1 MRFDNLLKVV
11 KSIIRKLNEF
21 IYLMSNSLRKAL
33 FYRIDGIVLLLYV
46 VLVFIGISAVFS
58 VEHRSTDVSLIMM
71 NKSYMKQLTWF
82 GYSLLFGFM
91 ILLTDSKF
99 FSSFAFLIYT
109 IAIAVLVIT
118 IFAGVDVKGSRSWLG
133 VGSFRFQPGEVA
145 KIFTAMALAKF
156 FSLPETNFSRLKD
169 RLVAVG
175 IALAPAVLIL
185 LQKETGLALVYFTFF
200 LVMYRE
206 GLPNAVLVIGFSIVA
221 LVLGTLLIDRK
232 VLFVILTLLALI
244 IGLLMRNTI
253 RRNIALL
260 IFLVGTWGF
269 CMLFSQVAV
278 PFVFKHVLQRHQID
292 RIFSTLGKEVP
303 DEYDK
308 TLVAGEEKKGN
319 SSEYN
324 VLQSKIA
331 IGSGGLWGKGFLNGT
346 STKNQF
352 VPEQNT
358 DFIFCAI
365 GEQFGFAGSALL
377 IIIYVSL
384 MLRIIFIAERQRS
397 VFTRVYA
404 YCVASILFF
413 HFAVNISM
421 TIGLMPVIG
430 ITLPFLSYGGS
441 SLMSFSILIFILVR
455 LDADRQAIIK

>member
-1 MRFDNLLKVV
+1 
-11 KSIIRKLNEF
+11 
-21 IYLMSNSLRKAL
+21 MSNSLRKAL
-33 FYRIDGIVLLLYV
+33 FYRIDGIILLLYV
-46 VLVFIGISAVFS
+46 TLVFIGITAVFS
-58 VEHRSTDVSLIMM
+58 VEHRTTDTSLIMM

-82 GYSLLFGFM
+82 GYSLLLGFM

-109 IAIAVLVIT
+109 IAIAVLIIT
-118 IFAGVDVKGSRSWLG
+118 IFAGVDVKGSKSWLG

-145 KIFTAMALAKF
+145 KIFTALALAKF
-156 FSLPETNFSRLKD
+156 FSLPETNFARLKD

-175 IALAPAVLIL
+175 IALTPAVLII

-206 GLPNAVLVIGFSIVA
+206 GLPNAVLIIGFSVIA

-232 VLFVILTLLALI
+232 LLFVILTALALI

-253 RRNIALL
+253 RRNIVLL
-260 IFLVGTWGF
+260 IFLVGTWGV

-292 RIFSTLGKEVP
+292 RIFGTLGKEVP

-365 GEQFGFAGSALL
+365 GEQFGFVGSAAL
-377 IIIYVSL
+377 IIIYILL

-413 HFAVNISM
+413 HLAVNISM

-441 SLMSFSILIFILVR
+441 SLLSFSILIFILVR
-455 LDADRQAIIK
+455 LDADRQTIIR

>member
-1 MRFDNLLKVV
+1 
-11 KSIIRKLNEF
+11 
-21 IYLMSNSLRKAL
+21 MSSLRKAL
-33 FYRIDGIVLLLYV
+33 FYRIDGVVLLLYV
-46 VLVFIGISAVFS
+46 LLVTVGILAIFS
-58 VEHRSTDVSLIMM
+58 VEHRTTDITIFMA
-71 NKSYMKQLTWF
+71 NKTYMKQFMWF
-82 GYSLLFGFM
+82 GYSLLFGFV

-109 IAIAVLVIT
+109 IALAVLFIT

-133 VGSFRFQPGEVA
+133 IGSFRFQPGEVA
-145 KIFTAMALAKF
+145 KIFTSMALAKF
-156 FSLPETNFSRLKD
+156 MSLPETNFKTLKD
-169 RLVAVG
+169 RLVAVA
-175 IALAPAVLIL
+175 IALVPAALII
-185 LQKETGLALVYFTFF
+185 LQKETGLALVYFCFF

-206 GLPNAVLVIGFSIVA
+206 GLPNSVLVIGFSLVA
-221 LVLGTLLIDRK
+221 LVLGTLLIERK
-232 VLFVILTLLALI
+232 VLFIVLTVLAVL
-244 IGLLMRNTI
+244 IGLLMRQTL
-253 RRNIALL
+253 RRRMMPRI
-260 IFLVGTWGF
+260 ILVGAWLF
-269 CMLFSQVAV
+269 CIIFSQVAV
-278 PFVFKHVLQRHQID
+278 PFAFKHVLQRHQID
-292 RIFSTLGKEVP
+292 RIFSTIGKEVP

-308 TLVAGEEKKGN
+308 TMVAGEEKKGN

-331 IGSGGLWGKGFLNGT
+331 IGSGGFWGKGFLNGT

-365 GEQFGFAGSALL
+365 GEQFGFIGSAILVIL
-377 IIIYVSL
+377 YVSM
-384 MLRIIFIAERQRS
+384 MLRIVFIAERQRS

-404 YCVASILFF
+404 YCVACILFF

-455 LDADRQAIIK
+455 LDADRQALIR

>member
-1 MRFDNLLKVV
+1 MT
-11 KSIIRKLNEF
+11 
-21 IYLMSNSLRKAL
+21 SLRKAL

-46 VLVFIGISAVFS
+46 MLVMIGILAIFS
-58 VEHRSTDVSLIMM
+58 VEHRFTDVSLIMM
-71 NKSYMKQLTWF
+71 NKSYMKQVMWF
-82 GYSLLFGFM
+82 GYSLLLGFV

-109 IAIAVLVIT
+109 IALCILVVT
-118 IFAGVDVKGSRSWLG
+118 IFAGIDVKGSRSWLG

-156 FSLPETNFSRLKD
+156 MSLPETNFKTVKHRI
-169 RLVAVG
+169 VAMAMV
-175 IALAPAVLIL
+175 LLPAFLII
-185 LQKETGLALVYFTFF
+185 LQKETGLALVYFCFF

-206 GLPNAVLVIGFSIVA
+206 GLPNAFLVVGFSVVA
-221 LVLGTLLIDRK
+221 LMLGTLLIDRK
-232 VLFVILTLLALI
+232 TLFIILTALAVLI
-244 IGLLMRNTI
+244 GFLFRHEI
-253 RRNIALL
+253 RRQVIVLAM
-260 IFLVGTWGF
+260 LVGIWVV
-269 CMLFSQVAV
+269 CIVFSQIAV
-278 PFVFKHVLQRHQID
+278 PFVFKHVLQKHQIE
-292 RIFSTLGKEVP
+292 RIFSTLGMDVP
-303 DEYDK
+303 TEYDK
-308 TLVAGEEKKGN
+308 TAVPGEERKSVN

-365 GEQFGFAGSALL
+365 GEQFGFVGSGILVVL
-377 IIIYVSL
+377 YVSL
-384 MLRIIFIAERQRS
+384 MLRIIYIAERQRS

-441 SLMSFSILIFILVR
+441 SLMAFSIMIFILVR
-455 LDADRQAIIK
+455 LDADRQNLIR

>member
-1 MRFDNLLKVV
+1 MT
-11 KSIIRKLNEF
+11 
-21 IYLMSNSLRKAL
+21 SLRRAL
-33 FYRIDGIVLLLYV
+33 FYRIDGVVLLLF
-46 VLVFIGISAVFS
+46 VLLVAVGILAVFS
-58 VEHRSTDVSLIMM
+58 VEHRATDPTLIMM
-71 NKSYMKQLTWF
+71 NKSYMKQLVWF
-82 GYSLLFGFM
+82 GYSLILGFM

-109 IAIAVLVIT
+109 VALAVLVVT

-133 VGSFRFQPGEVA
+133 IGSFRFQPGEVA

-156 FSLPETNFSRLKD
+156 MSLPETNFRTLKHK
-169 RLVAVG
+169 LVAAA
-175 IALAPAVLIL
+175 IAIAPAVLIL
-185 LQKETGLALVYFTFF
+185 LQKETGLALVYFCFF

-206 GLPNAVLVIGFSIVA
+206 GLPNAFLVIGFSVLA
-221 LVLGTLLIDRK
+221 LVMATLLIERK
-232 VLFVILTLLALI
+232 ILFIVLTALAII
-244 IGLLMRNTI
+244 IGLLMRHTL
-253 RRNIALL
+253 RRRMAPRIILL
-260 IFLVGTWGF
+260 GSFVLSI
-269 CMLFSQVAV
+269 LFSQVAV
-278 PFVFKHVLQRHQID
+278 PFAFKHVLQKHQID
-292 RIFSTLGKEVP
+292 RIYSTIGKDVP
-303 DEYDK
+303 DEYNKSQAQGEDK
-308 TLVAGEEKKGN
+308 KVN

-331 IGSGGLWGKGFLNGT
+331 IGSGGFWGKGFLNGT

-365 GEQFGFAGSALL
+365 GEQFGFAGSTVLVLL
-377 IIIYVSL
+377 YLLL
-384 MLRIIFIAERQRS
+384 MLRIVFIAERQRS

-404 YCVASILFF
+404 YCVACILFF

-441 SLMSFSILIFILVR
+441 SLMSFSIMIFILVR
-455 LDADRQAIIK
+455 LDADRQALIR

>member
-1 MRFDNLLKVV
+1 
-11 KSIIRKLNEF
+11 
-21 IYLMSNSLRKAL
+21 MSNSLRKAL

>member
-1 MRFDNLLKVV
+1 
-11 KSIIRKLNEF
+11 
-21 IYLMSNSLRKAL
+21 MSSLRKAL
-33 FYRIDGIVLLLYV
+33 FYRIDGITLMLYLLLV
-46 VLVFIGISAVFS
+46 TVGILAVFS
-58 VEHRSTDVSLIMM
+58 VEHHTTDTSIIMM
-71 NKSYMKQLTWF
+71 NKSYMKQVVWF
-82 GYSLLFGFM
+82 GYSLLLGFM

-109 IAIAVLVIT
+109 VCIAVLIVT

-133 VGSFRFQPGEVA
+133 VGSMRFQPGEVA
-145 KIFTAMALAKF
+145 KIFTSLALAKF
-156 FSLPETNFSRLKD
+156 LALPETNFKTLKH
-169 RLVAVG
+169 RIIASC
-175 IALAPAVLIL
+175 IALFPAVLIL
-185 LQKETGLALVYFTFF
+185 LQKETGLALVYFCFF

-206 GLPNAVLVIGFSIVA
+206 GLPNAILIVGFSVIALVLATLLVDRKLLFIVITAITLLIAFLIRHLLRRKIAPRFILVFSWLFCIGFSQI
-221 LVLGTLLIDRK
+221 
-232 VLFVILTLLALI
+232 
-244 IGLLMRNTI
+244 
-253 RRNIALL
+253 
-260 IFLVGTWGF
+260 
-269 CMLFSQVAV
+269 AV

-308 TLVAGEEKKGN
+308 TMVAGEEKKGN

-365 GEQFGFAGSALL
+365 GEQFGFVGSAVLVL
-377 IIIYVSL
+377 IYISL
-384 MLRIIFIAERQRS
+384 MLRIIFIGERQRS
-397 VFTRVYA
+397 DFTRVYA
-404 YCVASILFF
+404 YCVACILFV

-430 ITLPFLSYGGS
+430 ITLPFISYGGS
-441 SLMSFSILIFILVR
+441 SLLSFSILIFILVR
-455 LDADRQAIIK
+455 LDADRQALIR

>member
-1 MRFDNLLKVV
+1 M
-11 KSIIRKLNEF
+11 
-21 IYLMSNSLRKAL
+21 
-33 FYRIDGIVLLLYV
+33 FYRIDGVVLLLYV
-46 VLVFIGISAVFS
+46 ALITVGILAIFS
-58 VEHRSTDVSLIMM
+58 VEHRTTDVTIFLA
-71 NKSYMKQLTWF
+71 NKSYMKQAMWF
-82 GYSLLFGFM
+82 GYSLLIGFV

-109 IAIAVLVIT
+109 VALAVLVIT

-156 FSLPETNFSRLKD
+156 MSLPETNFKTLKD
-169 RLVAVG
+169 RLIAVA
-175 IALAPAVLIL
+175 IALVPAMLII
-185 LQKETGLALVYFTFF
+185 LQKETGLALVYFCFF

-206 GLPNAVLVIGFSIVA
+206 GLPNSVLVIGFSLVA
-221 LVLGTLLIDRK
+221 LVLGTLLIERK
-232 VLFVILTLLALI
+232 VLFIVLTVLAVL
-244 IGLLMRNTI
+244 IGLLMRHSL
-253 RRNIALL
+253 RRHMLPRILL
-260 IFLVGTWGF
+260 IGCWLF
-269 CMLFSQVAV
+269 CIIFSQVAV
-278 PFVFKHVLQRHQID
+278 PFAFKHVLQRHQID
-292 RIFSTLGKEVP
+292 RIFSTIGKEVP

-308 TLVAGEEKKGN
+308 TMVAGEEKKGN

-331 IGSGGLWGKGFLNGT
+331 IGSGGFWGKGFLNGT

-365 GEQFGFAGSALL
+365 GEQFGFIGSAILVIL
-377 IIIYVSL
+377 YVSL
-384 MLRIIFIAERQRS
+384 MLRIVFIAERQRS

-404 YCVASILFF
+404 YCVACILFF

-455 LDADRQAIIK
+455 LDADRQALIR

>member
-1 MRFDNLLKVV
+1 
-11 KSIIRKLNEF
+11 
-21 IYLMSNSLRKAL
+21 MSSLRKAL
-33 FYRIDGIVLLLYV
+33 FYRIDGVVLLLYV
-46 VLVFIGISAVFS
+46 LLVTVGILAVFS
-58 VEHRSTDVSLIMM
+58 VEHRTTDTSLIMM
-71 NKSYMKQLTWF
+71 NKSYMKQLIWF
-82 GYSLLFGFM
+82 GYSLLIGFM

-109 IAIAVLVIT
+109 VALAVLVVT

-156 FSLPETNFSRLKD
+156 LSLPETNFKTLKD
-169 RLVAVG
+169 RLLAAA
-175 IALAPAVLIL
+175 IALTPAVLIL
-185 LQKETGLALVYFTFF
+185 LQKETGLALVYFCFF

-206 GLPNAVLVIGFSIVA
+206 GLPNIVLVIGFSVIA
-221 LVLGTLLIDRK
+221 LVLTTLLLERK
-232 VLFVILTLLALI
+232 LLFVILTVLAIL
-244 IGLLMRNTI
+244 IGLLMRHTL
-253 RRNIALL
+253 RRRVGQL
-260 IFLVGTWGF
+260 FVLVGIWLL
-269 CMLFSQVAV
+269 CILFSQVAV
-278 PFVFKHVLQRHQID
+278 PFAFKHVLQRHQID
-292 RIFSTLGKEVP
+292 RIYSTLGREVP

-308 TLVAGEEKKGN
+308 TMVAGEEKKGN

-331 IGSGGLWGKGFLNGT
+331 IGSGGFWGKGFLNGT

-365 GEQFGFAGSALL
+365 GEQFGFAGSAGLVVL
-377 IIIYVSL
+377 YITL
-384 MLRIIFIAERQRS
+384 MLRIVFIAERQRS

-441 SLMSFSILIFILVR
+441 SLLSFSILVFILVR
-455 LDADRQAIIK
+455 LDADRQALIR

>member
-1 MRFDNLLKVV
+1 
-11 KSIIRKLNEF
+11 
-21 IYLMSNSLRKAL
+21 MSSLRKAL

-46 VLVFIGISAVFS
+46 VLIAIGIMAIFS
-58 VEHRSTDVSLIMM
+58 VEHRTADVSFFMA

-82 GYSLLFGFM
+82 GYSLIIGFI

-109 IAIAVLVIT
+109 IALAVLVIT

-145 KIFTAMALAKF
+145 KIFTALALAKF
-156 FSLPETNFSRLKD
+156 LSLPETNFKTLKH
-169 RLVAVG
+169 RLVAVA
-175 IALAPAVLIL
+175 IALTPAVLIL
-185 LQKETGLALVYFTFF
+185 LQSETGLALVYFCFF

-206 GLPNAVLVIGFSIVA
+206 GLPNAVLVVGFSIVA
-221 LVLGTLLIDRK
+221 LVLATLLVERR
-232 VLFVILTLLALI
+232 VLFIVLTVLAIL
-244 IGLLMRNTI
+244 IGLLMRHSL
-253 RRNIALL
+253 RRHMMPRI
-260 IFLVGTWGF
+260 ILVGTWLF

-278 PFVFKHVLQRHQID
+278 PFAFKHVLQRHQID

-308 TLVAGEEKKGN
+308 TMVAGEEKKGN

-331 IGSGGLWGKGFLNGT
+331 IGSGGFWGKGFLNGT

-365 GEQFGFAGSALL
+365 GEQFGFVGSAILVIL
-377 IIIYVSL
+377 YVSL
-384 MLRIIFIAERQRS
+384 MLRIVFIGERQRS

-441 SLMSFSILIFILVR
+441 SILAFSIMIFILVR
-455 LDADRQAIIK
+455 LDADRQAMIR

>member
-1 MRFDNLLKVV
+1 MT
-11 KSIIRKLNEF
+11 
-21 IYLMSNSLRKAL
+21 NSLRKAL

-46 VLVFIGISAVFS
+46 LLVFIGITAVFS
-58 VEHRSTDVSLIMM
+58 VEHRTTDTSLIMM
-71 NKSYMKQLTWF
+71 NKSYMKQLIWF
-82 GYSLLFGFM
+82 GYSLLLGFM

-109 IAIAVLVIT
+109 VAIAVLIIT
-118 IFAGVDVKGSRSWLG
+118 IFAGVDVKGSKSWLG

-156 FSLPETNFSRLKD
+156 FSLPETNFARLKD
-169 RLVAVG
+169 RLVAVA
-175 IALAPAVLIL
+175 IAMTPAVLII
-185 LQKETGLALVYFTFF
+185 LQKETGLALVYFCFF

-221 LVLGTLLIDRK
+221 LVLATLLIERK
-232 VLFVILTLLALI
+232 VLFIVLTLLAII
-244 IGLLMRNTI
+244 IGLLMRNSM
-253 RRNIALL
+253 RRHITHL
-260 IFLVGTWGF
+260 IILICAWGF
-269 CMLFSQVAV
+269 CMIFSQLAV
-278 PFVFKHVLQRHQID
+278 PFVFKHMLQRHQID

-308 TLVAGEEKKGN
+308 TMVAGEKKKDN

-331 IGSGGLWGKGFLNGT
+331 IGSGGFWGKGFLNGT

-365 GEQFGFAGSALL
+365 GEQFGFVGSAVLVV
-377 IIIYVSL
+377 IYISL
-384 MLRIIFIAERQRS
+384 MLRIVFIAERQRS

-441 SLMSFSILIFILVR
+441 SLLSFSILIFILVR
-455 LDADRQAIIK
+455 LDADRQAIIR

>member
-1 MRFDNLLKVV
+1 
-11 KSIIRKLNEF
+11 
-21 IYLMSNSLRKAL
+21 MSSLRKAL
-33 FYRIDGIVLLLYV
+33 FYRIDGVVLLLYV
-46 VLVFIGISAVFS
+46 ALITVGILAVFS
-58 VEHRSTDVSLIMM
+58 VEHRTTDVTIFLA
-71 NKSYMKQLTWF
+71 NKSYMKQAMWF
-82 GYSLLFGFM
+82 GYSLLIGFV

-109 IAIAVLVIT
+109 IALAVLVIT

-156 FSLPETNFSRLKD
+156 MSLPETNFKTLKD
-169 RLVAVG
+169 RLIAVA
-175 IALAPAVLIL
+175 IALVPAMLII
-185 LQKETGLALVYFTFF
+185 LQKETGLALVYFCFF

-206 GLPNAVLVIGFSIVA
+206 GLPNSVLVIGFSLVA
-221 LVLGTLLIDRK
+221 LVLGTLLIERK
-232 VLFVILTLLALI
+232 VLFIVLTVLAVL
-244 IGLLMRNTI
+244 IGLLMRHSL
-253 RRNIALL
+253 RRHMLPRILL
-260 IFLVGTWGF
+260 IGCWLF
-269 CMLFSQVAV
+269 CIIFSQVAV
-278 PFVFKHVLQRHQID
+278 PFAFKHVLQRHQID
-292 RIFSTLGKEVP
+292 RIFSTIGKEVP

-308 TLVAGEEKKGN
+308 TMVAGEEKKGN

-331 IGSGGLWGKGFLNGT
+331 IGSGGFWGKGFLNGT

-365 GEQFGFAGSALL
+365 GEQFGFIGSAILVIL
-377 IIIYVSL
+377 YVSL
-384 MLRIIFIAERQRS
+384 MLRIVFIAERQRS

-404 YCVASILFF
+404 YCVACILFF

-455 LDADRQAIIK
+455 LDADRQALIR

>member
-1 MRFDNLLKVV
+1 
-11 KSIIRKLNEF
+11 
-21 IYLMSNSLRKAL
+21 MSSLRKAL
-33 FYRIDGIVLLLYV
+33 FYRIDGVVLLLYV
-46 VLVFIGISAVFS
+46 LLIAIGITAIFS
-58 VEHRSTDVSLIMM
+58 VEHRTADVSFIMM

-82 GYSLLFGFM
+82 GYSLILGFI

-109 IAIAVLVIT
+109 IALAVLFIT

-145 KIFTAMALAKF
+145 KIFTALALAKF
-156 FSLPETNFSRLKD
+156 LSLPETNFKTLKD
-169 RLVAVG
+169 RLIAVA
-175 IALAPAVLIL
+175 IALTPAVLIL
-185 LQKETGLALVYFTFF
+185 LQSETGLALVYFCFF

-206 GLPNAVLVIGFSIVA
+206 GLPNAVLVVGFSLVA
-221 LVLGTLLIDRK
+221 LVLATLLVERK
-232 VLFVILTLLALI
+232 LLFVVLTVLAIL
-244 IGLLMRNTI
+244 IGVLMRNTL
-253 RRNIALL
+253 RRRMMPRI
-260 IFLVGTWGF
+260 ILVGTWLF

-278 PFVFKHVLQRHQID
+278 PFAFKHVLQRHQID

-308 TLVAGEEKKGN
+308 TMVVGEEKKGN

-331 IGSGGLWGKGFLNGT
+331 IGSGGFWGKGFLNGT

-377 IIIYVSL
+377 VILYVSL

-404 YCVASILFF
+404 YCVVSILFF

-441 SLMSFSILIFILVR
+441 SILAFSTLIFILVR
-455 LDADRQAIIK
+455 LDADRQAMIR

>member
-1 MRFDNLLKVV
+1 MT
-11 KSIIRKLNEF
+11 
-21 IYLMSNSLRKAL
+21 SLRKAL
-33 FYRIDGIVLLLYV
+33 FYRIDGVVLLLYV
-46 VLVFIGISAVFS
+46 MLVTVGIMAVFS
-58 VEHRSTDVSLIMM
+58 VEHHTTDVSIFMM
-71 NKSYMKQLTWF
+71 NKNYMKQFVWF
-82 GYSLLFGFM
+82 GYSLLFGFV

-133 VGSFRFQPGEVA
+133 IGSFRFQPGEVA
-145 KIFTAMALAKF
+145 KIFTSMALAKYL
-156 FSLPETNFSRLKD
+156 SLPETNFKTLKD
-169 RLVAVG
+169 KL
-175 IALAPAVLIL
+175 IAAAIAMAPAILIL
-185 LQKETGLALVYFTFF
+185 LQKETGLALVYFCFF

-206 GLPNAVLVIGFSIVA
+206 GLPNAILVIGFSLIG
-221 LVLGTLLIDRK
+221 LVLASLLIERK
-232 VLFVILTLLALI
+232 TLFVVLTVLAILIGWLIRIPLRRRMAPRIILTVS
-244 IGLLMRNTI
+244 
-253 RRNIALL
+253 
-260 IFLVGTWGF
+260 FLFAV
-269 CMLFSQVAV
+269 LFSQVAV

-292 RIFSTLGKEVP
+292 RIYSTLGKEVP

-308 TLVAGEEKKGN
+308 TMVVGEDKKIN

-331 IGSGGLWGKGFLNGT
+331 IGSGGFWGKGFLNGT

-352 VPEQNT
+352 VPEQHT

-365 GEQFGFAGSALL
+365 GEQFGFIGSAGLVLL
-377 IIIYVSL
+377 YISL
-384 MLRIIFIAERQRS
+384 ILRIVFIAERQRS
-397 VFTRVYA
+397 VFTRVYS
-404 YCVASILFF
+404 YCVACILFF

-455 LDADRQAIIK
+455 LDADRQALIR

>member
-1 MRFDNLLKVV
+1 MT
-11 KSIIRKLNEF
+11 
-21 IYLMSNSLRKAL
+21 SLRKAL
-33 FYRIDGIVLLLYV
+33 FYRIDGVVLLLYV
-46 VLVFIGISAVFS
+46 MLVTVGIMAVFS
-58 VEHRSTDVSLIMM
+58 VEHHTTDVSIFMM
-71 NKSYMKQLTWF
+71 NKNYMKQFVWF
-82 GYSLLFGFM
+82 GYSLLFGFV

-133 VGSFRFQPGEVA
+133 IGSFRFQPGEVA
-145 KIFTAMALAKF
+145 KIFTSMALAKYL
-156 FSLPETNFSRLKD
+156 SLPETNFKTLKD
-169 RLVAVG
+169 KL
-175 IALAPAVLIL
+175 IATAIAMAPAILIL
-185 LQKETGLALVYFTFF
+185 LQKETGLALVYFCFF

-206 GLPNAVLVIGFSIVA
+206 GLPNAILVIGFSLIG
-221 LVLGTLLIDRK
+221 LVLASLLIERK
-232 VLFVILTLLALI
+232 TLFVVLTVLAILIGWLIRIPLRRRMAPRIILAVS
-244 IGLLMRNTI
+244 
-253 RRNIALL
+253 
-260 IFLVGTWGF
+260 FLFAV
-269 CMLFSQVAV
+269 LFSQVAV

-292 RIFSTLGKEVP
+292 RIYSTLGKEVP

-308 TLVAGEEKKGN
+308 TMVVGEDKKIN

-331 IGSGGLWGKGFLNGT
+331 IGSGGFWGKGFLNGT

-352 VPEQNT
+352 VPEQHT

-365 GEQFGFAGSALL
+365 GEQFGFIGSAGLVLL
-377 IIIYVSL
+377 YISL
-384 MLRIIFIAERQRS
+384 ILRIVFIAERQRS
-397 VFTRVYA
+397 VFTRVYS
-404 YCVASILFF
+404 YCVACILFF

-455 LDADRQAIIK
+455 LDADRQALIR